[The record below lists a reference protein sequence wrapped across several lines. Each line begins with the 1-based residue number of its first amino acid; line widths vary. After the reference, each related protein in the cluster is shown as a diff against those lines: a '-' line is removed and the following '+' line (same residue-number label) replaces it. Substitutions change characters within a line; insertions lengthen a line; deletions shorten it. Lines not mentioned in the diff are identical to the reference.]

1 MVENAEANGPV
12 WAEKKDGRITRIGRW
27 KRQWRFDEI
36 PQMFNVLKGDM
47 SFVGPR
53 PERAYFVETLREEI
67 PFYEQRFSVKP
78 GITGLAQ
85 VKYQYGASK
94 EDALE
99 KLKYDLYYIKNLSPL
114 YDLIIIFETIKV
126 VLSGKGSR

>member
-1 MVENAEANGPV
+1 MVENAENNGPV
-12 WAEKKDGRITRIGRW
+12 WAEQDDKRNTRVGRSIR
-27 KRQWRFDEI
+27 KWRLDEI
-36 PQMFNVLKGDM
+36 PQMFNVLKGDV

-53 PERAYFVETLREEI
+53 PERAYFVKKLREEI
-67 PFYEQRFSVKP
+67 PFYSQRFFVKP

-99 KLKYDLYYIKNLSPL
+99 KLKYDLYYIKNLSL
-114 YDLIIIFETIKV
+114 LFDVLIIFETIKV
-126 VLSGKGSR
+126 VLSGKGAR